1 MQCPYNVE
9 TENKLMKIL
18 IKNGSIVNSTDN
30 YTSDILIEDGI
41 IKSIESAI
49 NISNTDRIID
59 AKGYYIF
66 PGGVD
71 PHVHMH
77 LPTPAGYS
85 SDDFLTGSIAALYGG
100 TTTLLDFV
108 TPKKG
113 QSLTDALK
121 QRKEEAQDSMID
133 YSFHVT
139 PVEWRDTTEQEITD
153 CIKEGVTSFKV
164 YMAYKDSI
172 GLDDIDISKV
182 MNAAGRAGGMV
193 TVHCESGDEIEM
205 LRNKYFE
212 EHHFTPEF
220 HPLSRPANLEASAVK
235 RAIDLAKL
243 AYCPLYIVH
252 VSAKESVKHIQE
264 AQSKGHRVFS
274 ETCPQYLLLYDSKYE
289 GDFTRTAPF
298 VISPPLRKKEDNE
311 ALWDSISKGIINT
324 IGTDHCPFNLF
335 QKEEGLS
342 DFRKIPNG
350 AGGVEHRLGLLYT
363 YGVLEKRITIN
374 QMVDLFSTKPAK
386 IFGLYPA
393 KGDIKIGSDADLVIW
408 NPDPENTISAKT
420 HHQNCDINIFE
431 GIKVKGVAEYVISS
445 GRVVVEKGEL
455 INPDIRGQFLRR

>member
-1 MQCPYNVE
+1 
-9 TENKLMKIL
+9 MKIL
-18 IKNGSIVNSTDN
+18 ITNGTIITSTEN
-30 YTSDILIEDGI
+30 YRSDILIADGLIDGI
-41 IKSIESAI
+41 EPIIA
-49 NISNTDRIID
+49 SNNADKIID
-59 AKGYYIF
+59 AKGYYIL

-85 SDDFLTGSIAALYGG
+85 SDDFLTGSKAALYGG

-113 QSLTDALK
+113 ESLTDALR
-121 QRKEEAQDSMID
+121 QRKEEAQNSLID

-153 CIKEGVTSFKV
+153 CIKLGATSFKV
-164 YMAYKDSI
+164 YMAYNETI
-172 GLDDIDISKV
+172 GLNENDLLKV
-182 MNAAGRAGGMV
+182 MKVVGKAGGIV
-193 TVHCESGDEIEM
+193 TVHCESGKEIEI

-220 HPLSRPANLEASAVK
+220 HPLSRPYNLETVAVK
-235 RAIDLAKL
+235 RAIDLAKV
-243 AYCPLYIVH
+243 ADCPLYIVH

-264 AQSKGHRVFS
+264 AQSIGQRVFA
-274 ETCPQYLLLYDSKYE
+274 ETCPQYMLLDDSKYE

-311 ALWDSISKGIINT
+311 ALWDAISKGIINT
-324 IGTDHCPFNLF
+324 LGTDHCPFNLC
-335 QKEEGLS
+335 QKEKGLS

-374 QMVDLFSTKPAK
+374 QMVDLFSTQPAK

-393 KGDIKIGSDADLVIW
+393 KGEIIIGSDADLVIW
-408 NPDPENTISAKT
+408 NPDTETTISTRT
-420 HHQNCDINIFE
+420 HHQNSDINIYE
-431 GIKVKGVAEYVISS
+431 GINTNGVAEYVISS
-445 GRVVVEKGEL
+445 GMIVIEKGEL
-455 INPDIRGQFLRR
+455 INPDIIGQFVRR